1 MNACVDTSPVNVSIV
16 NTDGANLFVV
26 IDPSDGIP
34 VTLTGPYTTT
44 ASVPFGTLLVKVI
57 VFGLDTAS
65 IV

>member
-1 MNACVDTSPVNVSIV
+1 MTPLPVKVSIV

-26 IDPSDGIP
+26 IDPSLGRP
-34 VTLTGPYTTT
+34 VTLTGPYTIT

-57 VFGLDTAS
+57 VFGEETES